1 MKEKWVINRKQVNK
15 MINLAQERQK
25 FSVKDLLSFEMQKLL
40 LINIVEQKRQVQNKF
55 EEIKKKSN

>member
-1 MKEKWVINRKQVNK
+1 

-25 FSVKDLLSFEMQKLL
+25 FSVKELLSFEMQKLL